1 MKYSEFKSDPKR
13 HSSLWVSKTFFK
25 NPGAAKPFARSI
37 GKSRDLIHAYGDPD
51 DQNHL
56 HLYNLPTLI
65 DETGDVS
72 ILEEIAGMFGYRLVP
87 VNGNVSET
95 LRAIAKA
102 IEDNK

>member
-1 MKYSEFKSDPKR
+1 MKYSEFKADPKR

-25 NPGAAKPFARSI
+25 TPGAAKPFARAI

-56 HLYNLPTLI
+56 HLYNLPILI
-65 DETGDVS
+65 DETNDIT
-72 ILEEIAGMFGYRLVP
+72 ILEEIAGMFGYKLVK
-87 VNGNVSET
+87 VNGNVPET

-102 IEDNK
+102 IEGD

>member
-1 MKYSEFKSDPKR
+1 MKFTEFKADPKR

-25 NPGAAKPFARSI
+25 NPGAAKPFARAI

-65 DETGDVS
+65 DETGDIS
-72 ILEEIAGMFGYRLVP
+72 ILEEIAGMFGYVVLP
-87 VNGNVSET
+87 ANGNLLET
-95 LRAIAKA
+95 LKA
-102 IEDNK
+102 LVKALENGG